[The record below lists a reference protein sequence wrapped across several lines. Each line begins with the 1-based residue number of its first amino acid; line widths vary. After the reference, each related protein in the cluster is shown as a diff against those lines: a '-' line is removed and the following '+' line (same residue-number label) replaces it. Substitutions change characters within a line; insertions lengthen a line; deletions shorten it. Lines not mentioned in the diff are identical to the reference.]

1 MLSPPTGL
9 KPAVFLDRDGVI
21 VVPHF
26 RNRRSYAPRRLEEF
40 RLYPDASASLQR
52 LKGAGFL
59 LAVVTNQPDV
69 GNGVTPRSEVDAMHE
84 IMTRELPI
92 DAVRACFHGQSDHCD
107 CRKPKPGLILAIAG
121 DLGIDLGRSFMVG
134 DRKSDVEAG
143 RAAGCTTVFIDL
155 DYDEPAPDAPDFVV
169 RSVAEA
175 ADVIIKTAIKTA
187 DSRQEAP

>member
-1 MLSPPTGL
+1 MVSPLAGL

-26 RNRRSYAPRRLEEF
+26 RNRRSYAPRRLEDF
-40 RLYPDASASLQR
+40 RLYPEAAASLHR

-69 GNGVTPRSEVDAMHE
+69 GNGVTRRSDVDAMHE

-92 DAVRACFHGQSDHCD
+92 EAVRACFHGQAELCD

-121 DLGIDLGRSFMVG
+121 ELGIDLGRSFMVG

-143 RAAGCTTVFIDL
+143 RAAGCTTIFIDL
-155 DYDEPAPDAPDFVV
+155 GYDEPAPDTPDFVV
-169 RSVAEA
+169 HSIAEA
-175 ADVIIKTAIKTA
+175 AEIVAQTTTTA
-187 DSRQEAP
+187 QETP